1 MPHHSASLGAIIP
14 RIKMAPSSSRSV
26 QKFSR
31 GILIANCY
39 AMLLQKVGI
48 LNNRVE
54 RGKFVAFC
62 IGERNNGH
70 NIKKKDWKKTV
81 KGGNNRRKKTI
92 RRRRAGRMTGGTDIE
107 IARSAMTLVI
117 GYMVY
122 GYHKIQESMSP
133 GQEENQPV
141 FEYESE
147 YDAPPPALP
156 PALAP
161 APPPPPLSVINVNAT
176 EIVRHIRDACSELEL
191 DTYCKY
197 IPKQQTLFESFQR
210 FLSSDTN
217 TSSTLLMSDKEIFDN
232 MKIEFPEM
240 NFTAISHQA
249 DEALKVYRSQTGANN
264 YIYVPFTIILIAVFL
279 ITYFAFGVYY
289 EEKSLA
295 DESKATRSRSSALS
309 SRRAKQPV
317 FEDLSEVFIFNRN
330 GQINKINLTPIT
342 KENVPNLAK
351 KVFKFEGRIIDSID
365 DIISTYKPN
374 FK

>member
-1 MPHHSASLGAIIP
+1 MPHRSASLGAIIP
-14 RIKMAPSSSRSV
+14 QIKMAPSSSRSV

-70 NIKKKDWKKTV
+70 NIKKKNGNKTV

-122 GYHKIQESMSP
+122 GYHKIQESMSQ
-133 GQEENQPV
+133 GQEEN
-141 FEYESE
+141 
-147 YDAPPPALP
+147 
-156 PALAP
+156 
-161 APPPPPLSVINVNAT
+161 PLSVINVNAT
-176 EIVRHIRDACSELEL
+176 EIVSHIQDACSELEL

-217 TSSTLLMSDKEIFDN
+217 TSSTLLMSDKEIYDN

-249 DEALKVYRSQTGANN
+249 DEALKAYRRQTGANN
-264 YIYVPFTIILIAVFL
+264 YVYVPFTIILIAVFL
-279 ITYFAFGVYY
+279 ITYYAFGVYY

-330 GQINKINLTPIT
+330 GQINKINLPRIT
-342 KENVPNLAK
+342 EENLQNLAHE
-351 KVFKFEGRIIDSID
+351 VFRFEGRIINNAR
-365 DIISTYKPN
+365 DILTGYNPNYKY
-374 FK
+374 